1 MIGVGFFAG
10 ILATGDDMRL
20 GADQYYDEY
29 GLMDFRLISTYG
41 FSDRDVA
48 ALKDM
53 KGVEVYPS
61 YYHDFIVDVDGSET
75 VCRAF
80 SYNAENTVNI
90 PYLVEGRLPENDGEC
105 LLNASVY
112 SDSLIGTKITLFL
125 DDVGSFT
132 GFDHHPKELIATD
145 FRRKASPLF

>member
-1 MIGVGFFAG
+1 MKKSFTKSAMRQIFSNKSRFIAIFAIVLIGVGFFAG

-20 GADQYYDEY
+20 GADRYYDEY

-53 KGVEVYPS
+53 GGVEVYPS
-61 YYHDFIVDVDGSET
+61 YYHDFIVDIDGSET

-80 SYNAENTVNI
+80 SYNAENAVNI

-112 SDSLIGTKITLFL
+112 SNDR
-125 DDVGSFT
+125 DENHSF
-132 GFDHHPKELIATD
+132 
-145 FRRKASPLF
+145 S